1 LQAMER
7 KDPSDKPRCRQPTNA
22 GPTDRLPFSF
32 GVAVSDRRRLASA
45 PSWQR
50 HLRHDPAVE
59 TLRDRGLRFA
69 ANSADAGSRNLDC
82 DIAAGVTGLFDG

>member
-1 LQAMER
+1 MRA
-7 KDPSDKPRCRQPTNA
+7 QPIA
-22 GPTDRLPFSF
+22 WPFSF
-32 GVAVSDRRRLASA
+32 GVAVSDRRQLASA

-50 HLRHDPAVE
+50 HLRHDLTVE

-82 DIAAGVTGLFDG
+82 DIAAGVTDLFDG

>member
-1 LQAMER
+1 MRA
-7 KDPSDKPRCRQPTNA
+7 QPIA
-22 GPTDRLPFSF
+22 RLSAPELPPQI
-32 GVAVSDRRRLASA
+32 DASLPA